1 MCFSRVRTH
10 EAVYIAVESSVITYR
25 GVHQLRRWAARNIE
39 KDAERRPA
47 RPVHEQQLVAHLELG
62 QHRAEAT
69 QRLAAQQLVI
79 VPLRLSRGGEGVVR
93 IGLPKGKTIGMR
105 TTGASLF
112 GLPVLSTCTRTASSS
127 TGRLSSKP
135 SLVRAEGCNARLAS
149 AHAACK
155 LKRWTIGAT
164 AWLAAAAAPG
174 GGAAAACSC
183 GTAGAGL
190 SQQGCLSLGE
200 CVPRTGG

>member
-1 MCFSRVRTH
+1 M
-10 EAVYIAVESSVITYR
+10 ITYR
-25 GVHQLRRWAARNIE
+25 GVHQLRRWAARNIK

-79 VPLRLSRGGEGVVR
+79 VPLRLSRGGEGVVP

-105 TTGASLF
+105 FALRTSLL
-112 GLPVLSTCTRTASSS
+112 GLPALSTCTRTASSS

-155 LKRWTIGAT
+155 LKGWTISAT
-164 AWLAAAAAPG
+164 AWFAAAAAPG
-174 GGAAAACSC
+174 HGR
-183 GTAGAGL
+183 L
-190 SQQGCLSLGE
+190 
-200 CVPRTGG
+200 R